1 MKKKNQ
7 KRKQMN
13 KEKKME
19 IDIQIRALQEDIV
32 NGKIKADDA
41 KKKFDELRAKKSEI
55 EKAIALEN
63 APVEKRSASTADIQK
78 ALIEKRAITLNGTG
92 AINQIK
98 ELAKELQ
105 SKTPVL
111 ERVRYFYGPNAST
124 NIPVLSPGLATP
136 AVAAEGATTISV
148 DSTAVLGSRSIT
160 PHAFV
165 SILPISLE
173 ALTMGTV
180 NFDSDLPA
188 IFADAFAQAFHTGVL
203 TGSGLGL
210 NFTGLFESVP
220 TANTIVC
227 GATGTPKVA
236 DLVKLALTVQD
247 LTDNG
252 VIVLGPT
259 TYAGILSDSTTG
271 IAEVYKEELIRN
283 KTIENVQVILTSAAP
298 STTTTGDIVAVAG
311 RLDDYGL
318 GIASEINIEP
328 IKKVGDTNTYFQA
341 SVFANGIPI
350 VINNFYA
357 LAAK

>member
-1 MKKKNQ
+1 MN
-7 KRKQMN
+7 N

-19 IDIQIRALQEDIV
+19 IDLQIRSLQEDIV

-41 KKKFDELRAKKSEI
+41 KKKFDELRAQKSEI

-63 APVEKRSASTADIQK
+63 APIEKRNVSTADIQK

-105 SKTPVL
+105 AKTPVL
-111 ERVRYFYGPNAST
+111 QRVRYFYGPNAST

-136 AVAAEGATTISV
+136 AAAAEGATSIAV
-148 DSTAVLGSRSIT
+148 DTTAVLGNKSIT
-160 PHAFV
+160 PHAYV

-180 NFDSDLPA
+180 NFDSELPA
-188 IFADAFAQAFHTGVL
+188 IFADAFAQAFHRGIL
-203 TGSGLGL
+203 TGDGTGL
-210 NFTGLFESVP
+210 NFTGLFGAIP
-220 TANTIVC
+220 AANKVVC
-227 GATGTPKVA
+227 GATGNPKIA

-247 LTDNG
+247 LTDSG
-252 VIVLGPT
+252 VIVLSPSI
-259 TYAGILSDSTTG
+259 YAGILADTTTG
-271 IAEVYKEELIRN
+271 VAEVYKEELIRN

-298 STTTTGDIVAVAG
+298 SDTTSDEIVAVAG
-311 RLDDYGL
+311 RLDNYGL
-318 GIASEINIEP
+318 GMASEINIRP
-328 IKKVGDTNTYFQA
+328 IEKVGDTNTYFQA

-350 VINNFYA
+350 VTKNFYG

>member
-1 MKKKNQ
+1 MN
-7 KRKQMN
+7 N
-13 KEKKME
+13 KEKKTDVDLQM
-19 IDIQIRALQEDIV
+19 RSLQEDIV

-41 KKKFDELRAKKSEI
+41 KKKFEELRAQKSEI

-63 APVEKRSASTADIQK
+63 APIETRSVTAADIQK

-105 SKTPVL
+105 AKTPVL

-136 AVAAEGATTISV
+136 AAAAEGATNIAV
-148 DSTAVLGSRSIT
+148 DTTAVLGNKSIT
-160 PHAFV
+160 PHAYV

-180 NFDSDLPA
+180 NLDSELPA
-188 IFADAFAQAFHTGVL
+188 IFADAFAQGFHRGVL
-203 TGSGLGL
+203 TGDGTGL
-210 NFTGLFESVP
+210 NFTGLFGAIP
-220 TANTIVC
+220 AANKVEC
-227 GATGTPKVA
+227 GASGSPTTA

-247 LTDNG
+247 LTDSG
-252 VIVLGPT
+252 VIVLAPSI
-259 TYAGILSDSTTG
+259 YAGILADTTAG
-271 IAEVYKEELIRN
+271 VADVYKEELIRN

-298 STTTTGDIVAVAG
+298 SDTTAGKIVAVAG
-311 RLDDYGL
+311 RLDNYGL
-318 GIASEINIEP
+318 GMASEINIEP

-341 SVFANGIPI
+341 SIFANGIPI
-350 VINNFYA
+350 VNKNFYG
-357 LAAK
+357 LETV